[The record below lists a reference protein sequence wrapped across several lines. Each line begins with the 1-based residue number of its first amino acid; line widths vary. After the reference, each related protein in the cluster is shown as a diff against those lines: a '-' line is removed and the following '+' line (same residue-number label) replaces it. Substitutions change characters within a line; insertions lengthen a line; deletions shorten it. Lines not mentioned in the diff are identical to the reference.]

1 MKRLAF
7 ILLFIFIGFAIFG
20 CQDTTT
26 ETEVVDMIQAPTNLK
41 IEGTTLSWNGVEGA
55 KEYIV
60 YADDV
65 EVKTVKR
72 TSYDFSSL
80 TGDTI
85 IFRVRATAPRG
96 MNDSPLSVSVA
107 FQKNRDLTITG
118 IETYLETEDLDD
130 MPEGFV
136 EILVDKGMTLVKME
150 AFVTAANALVENM
163 DEAETIMEMNTALKA
178 FIAADFDFEP
188 FVSAF
193 VEVMLPVEI
202 EATIALEEDPELIAK
217 YQEIVTMLEDGPEAM
232 ILGIMETIDYLVSF
246 QADIDNEF
254 LTSFMDRAYPE
265 SMTDLNVEEI
275 LLVKEELIT
284 IMEEN
289 RPSANY
295 VIVLIDMINA
305 VAAIVDDSETLTQIS
320 GEDKLD
326 VAAGILLA
334 YDLSVDFIDSFDTAF
349 FTKWTSLEEEAPS
362 ELMLYAEIEIMLMKQ
377 VAVFM
382 NANETRIDEIKAAG
396 ETINDIMGELYEKT
410 MEMIMVNAFV
420 SSASLFDYDS
430 LSEAQLDLLDD
441 LSGDVIRNLLQVFI
455 DTDGEIIRLL
465 MITDEFYYYE
475 GSYMSYYVND
485 ALDEEYDNYT
495 EYMYEYGLVQLK
507 LVEQATLYLNALT
520 KEFDTADINVFLDVI
535 MASIPYADIKK
546 ETVGEE
552 ALASFEDAT
561 ELQLTNLLP
570 SLIPFLADLSA
581 YMVDNQIMQDI
592 IADFIQVDGYLKTT
606 YGVDYLK
613 DDEAAF
619 DPYAAYLY
627 TLRLSKNLNS
637 FIGVEQETNLEIS
650 LAAIFDLISTF
661 ALYTDLIDEDSVS
674 PILALETA
682 LQDLFDDLLVSAEIV
697 KDYDF
702 ATLTVAQKEE
712 LMAIRNRIAEVFG

>member
-1 MKRLAF
+1 
-7 ILLFIFIGFAIFG
+7 
-20 CQDTTT
+20 
-26 ETEVVDMIQAPTNLK
+26 
-41 IEGTTLSWNGVEGA
+41 
-55 KEYIV
+55 
-60 YADDV
+60 
-65 EVKTVKR
+65 
-72 TSYDFSSL
+72 SL

-396 ETINDIMGELYEKT
+396 ETINDIMSELYEKT

-430 LSEAQLDLLDD
+430 LSDAQLDLLDD

-485 ALDEEYDNYT
+485 ALDEEYNDYT

-702 ATLTVAQKEE
+702 ATLTVTQKEE